1 MFRFA
6 KPDGQP
12 FDFDYE
18 GPIHAFD
25 AGNDLIAVCRGK
37 EVIEIDGH
45 ECGHECDEDCLDDC
59 DFDDCDC
66 DVDEI
71 DVVGDPRTWDDW
83 EIMVVTKDE
92 EAETL
97 LMQAIAAAYSATALC
112 ERMVLSGCPEAEAED
127 D

>member
-25 AGNDLIAVCRGK
+25 AGNDLIAICRGK
-37 EVIEIDGH
+37 EVIEIDEH
-45 ECGHECDEDCLDDC
+45 ECGHECTDACNDMCQSE
-59 DFDDCDC
+59 CDC

-71 DVVGDPRTWDDW
+71 EVVGDPRCWDDW
-83 EIMVVTKDE
+83 EVMVVTNNE
-92 EAETL
+92 HAESM
-97 LMQAIAAAYSATALC
+97 LMQALAAAYTSTALC
-112 ERMVLSGCPEAEAED
+112 ERMVLSGCPEDE
-127 D
+127 